1 MSLNKILDTV
11 NSLSKIVPGVFKDHK
26 GNLSSKRFV
35 KLAGGGGLITL
46 GSTLIMSATIL
57 QSPQFIGGCFMI
69 VMGSAL
75 AALMKTKDA
84 EIEKENKGE

>member
-1 MSLNKILDTV
+1 MANIGKILEGL
-11 NSLSKIVPGVFKDHK
+11 SGLSKIVPGILKDHK

-46 GSTLIMSATIL
+46 GSALIMEATEI
-57 QSPQFIGGCFMI
+57 QSPQFLGGCFMVVI
-69 VMGSAL
+69 GAAL

-84 EIEKENKGE
+84 EIEKDEKE